1 MRTFFVCAVTFLLA
15 STAFAADTLDIYVID
30 TEGGKSMVMVTPAG
44 EKMLVDG
51 GSPSRDDRDGK
62 RVLAAAE
69 LLGIKQF
76 DYILVTHYD
85 GDHVGNIPHIDS
97 LIPAKVFIDHGD
109 PIPTLN
115 ANSKRTNYEPY
126 VKAIGDRKRISV
138 KPGDV
143 LPITGLKITV
153 LTAGMKTIT
162 SPLPG
167 GGQVNDLAPPAQPTY
182 RDTDDN
188 AGCVGLLYEFGKFR
202 MVDCADLLSW
212 VEYDLM
218 CPKNPVGTVDL
229 FMVSH
234 HGLHMSNAKYYV
246 HPLHPRVAIM
256 NNGPRKGGD
265 PEVLDIVRS
274 SPGLEDLWQLHYSPK
289 GGDAKNAPKDF
300 CANITDPCEGKPI
313 HVVVQ
318 RDGTFTVTNTR
329 NGFSKTYKPKQ
340 E

>member
-167 GGQVNDLAPPAQPTY
+167 GGQVNDLAPPAQPDLPRHRRQRGLCRTAI
-182 RDTDDN
+182 RVRQVPHGRLRRS
-188 AGCVGLLYEFGKFR
+188 AFVGRVRSDVPQEPGR
-202 MVDCADLLSW
+202 HR
-212 VEYDLM
+212 
-218 CPKNPVGTVDL
+218 G
-229 FMVSH
+229 
-234 HGLHMSNAKYYV
+234 
-246 HPLHPRVAIM
+246 PLHGQPSRPAYVE
-256 NNGPRKGGD
+256 R
-265 PEVLDIVRS
+265 EVLRA
-274 SPGLEDLWQLHYSPK
+274 SPAPA
-289 GGDAKNAPKDF
+289 GGHHEQRAPQGRRPRGAGHRPEFSRPGRPLATALLAQGRRRQDAPKDF

>member
-1 MRTFFVCAVTFLLA
+1 MFLLA
-15 STAFAADTLDIYVID
+15 SVAFAADTLDIYVID

-51 GSPSRDDRDGK
+51 GNPSKDDRDTK
-62 RVLAAAE
+62 RIQSAAQA
-69 LLGIKQF
+69 LGIKQF
-76 DYILVTHYD
+76 DYVLVTHYD

-97 LIPAKVFIDHGD
+97 LIPTKVFIDHGE
-109 PIPTLN
+109 PIATLN
-115 ANSKRTNYEPY
+115 AGSRRSNYEPY

-143 LPITGLKITV
+143 LPLKEIKVTV
-153 LTAGMKTIT
+153 LTAGGKAIT

-167 GGQVNDLAPPAQPTY
+167 GGQANDLAPPAQPTY

-188 AGCVGLLYEFGKFR
+188 AGCIGLLYEFGKFR

-218 CPKNPVGTVDL
+218 CPKNPVGTIDL

-234 HGLHMSNAKYYV
+234 HGLPFSNAKYFV

-265 PEVLDIVRS
+265 PAVLDIVKS

-318 RDGTFTVTNTR
+318 RDGTFTVTNMR
-329 NGFSKTYKPKQ
+329 NDFSKTYKPK
-340 E
+340 